1 MRLML
6 TAIAALVA
14 LGACSPST
22 NAGGARDGARV
33 GACARMV
40 ERAATMTGPGDV
52 IEARAIGDDCANAV
66 VVWTLRNGAG
76 KPIWTYAAPY
86 QWLATPV
93 DPTSAS
99 EMDAFLESWAGVA
112 VEDTSASPV
121 WPAEDLAA
129 PEAWGPA
136 GSSMFLRETYESIRA
151 AKMPRVC
158 LPTSKESYQ
167 CLFYD
172 AEAEAVDVHFSGG
185 A

>member
-1 MRLML
+1 MRLL
-6 TAIAALVA
+6 FSAIAALLA
-14 LGACSPST
+14 LGACKPVVKT
-22 NAGGARDGARV
+22 AAAQG
-33 GACARMV
+33 GACARVV
-40 ERAATMTGPGDV
+40 ERAAAVTGPGDV

-66 VVWTLRNGAG
+66 LVWTLRTAAG

-86 QWLATPV
+86 EWLATPV

-99 EMDAFLESWAGVA
+99 ELESFLERWAGVT
-112 VEDTSASPV
+112 VDDTSASPV
-121 WPAEDLAA
+121 WSVEDAAA

-136 GSSMFLRETYESIRA
+136 GASIFLRETYESIRA
-151 AKMPRVC
+151 EKMPRVC

-167 CLFYD
+167 CIFYD